1 MFSFG
6 VSLVLVKIVP
16 VIAQLQLQSPLTYLE
31 CVFDILS
38 VCFVFWRVSG
48 VTKLCRL
55 QLSCNCKAP
64 LTYLVIRCPYCKTL
78 NYAVEYRGVKT
89 KEEKGIE
96 QLVSAHTHRVLFL
109 SRLLWSIFRQL
120 VGIGNSG

>member
-48 VTKLCRL
+48 VSVPVTGYSSVAIAK
-55 QLSCNCKAP
+55 P
-64 LTYLVIRCPYCKTL
+64 P
-78 NYAVEYRGVKT
+78 
-89 KEEKGIE
+89 
-96 QLVSAHTHRVLFL
+96 
-109 SRLLWSIFRQL
+109 
-120 VGIGNSG
+120 